1 MPTINRRDFVLA
13 LCATAAGCAANNSNP
28 AAPWTGPT
36 TFDLGPPSQL
46 TQPIDTRWLQSGGF
60 FLIREDNK
68 LYTLSATC
76 THKACPL
83 TTKGEGI
90 LCPCHGSRFT
100 KEGQVQTGPA
110 TSPLPR
116 FNISINQQGHVV
128 VDRTKQ
134 YDEKSWQSPG
144 ASLTLGFQPRSGERQ

>member
-1 MPTINRRDFVLA
+1 MSTLNRRDFVLA
-13 LCATAAGCAANNSNP
+13 LCATAAGCAANNNGGNTT
-28 AAPWTGPT
+28 AWTGPA
-36 TFDLGPPSQL
+36 TFDLGPAAQL

-60 FLIREDNK
+60 FLVRDTNR
-68 LYTLSATC
+68 LYALSATC

-90 LCPCHGSRFT
+90 LCPCHGSRFS

-110 TSPLPR
+110 TTPLPR
-116 FNISINQQGHVV
+116 FNISINQEGHVV

-144 ASLTLGFQPRSGERQ
+144 ASLTL